1 MGKIKNKDEVAHY
14 NMRLNLTNPDMLRVH
29 QVLQD
34 LNKDIYKSQNEYIF
48 RSVLKNINSTPE
60 DELLSITARE
70 KIKNEG
76 YVTRKELDEIERRV
90 TEKVMKE
97 VVTILCS
104 SLVGRNP
111 AVVSAT
117 VVQENETT
125 IEERPSV
132 ETDATLLDMSGRW
145 S

>member
-34 LNKDIYKSQNEYIF
+34 LNKDIHKSQNEYIF
-48 RSVLKNINSTPE
+48 RSVLKNIDSTS
-60 DELLSITARE
+60 DEQLLSLAAIE
-70 KIKNEG
+70 KRKSEG
-76 YVTRKELDEIERRV
+76 FVTRKELDEMEKRV

-97 VVTILCS
+97 VVTLLCTSLAGRS
-104 SLVGRNP
+104 S
-111 AVVSAT
+111 AVVTAT
-117 VVQENETT
+117 IAREDENE

-132 ETDATLLDMSGRW
+132 ETDATLSDMSGRW

>member
-104 SLVGRNP
+104 SLVGRSP

>member
-60 DELLSITARE
+60 A
-70 KIKNEG
+70 
-76 YVTRKELDEIERRV
+76 VVKELIFE
-90 TEKVMKE
+90 
-97 VVTILCS
+97 
-104 SLVGRNP
+104 
-111 AVVSAT
+111 
-117 VVQENETT
+117 
-125 IEERPSV
+125 
-132 ETDATLLDMSGRW
+132 
-145 S
+145 